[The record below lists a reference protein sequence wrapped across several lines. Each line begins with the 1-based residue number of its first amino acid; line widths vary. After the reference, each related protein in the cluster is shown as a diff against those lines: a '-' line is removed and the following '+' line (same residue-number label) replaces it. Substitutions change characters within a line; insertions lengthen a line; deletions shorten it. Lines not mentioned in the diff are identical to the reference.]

1 MMMSVRSPL
10 VASLM
15 QSTIAKHSVIVP
27 VQDDAQF
34 VAIQESIFANKRKVG
49 VPEIQETAKNQD
61 DGQVQ
66 CGLNIQVID
75 DTALIDPSLVGNGK
89 TDRNGQESEKEKKPK
104 RRGGKARRKKEALN
118 ARVETQASLEK
129 KGKKRLV
136 VEYSRKEMEAL
147 RFKNLEDQKKKWAE
161 VYSGLGAFVAQE
173 YDGLVNS
180 VNIHQ
185 KQRVPGFEF
194 DPRSRFQNSA
204 NLGWIT
210 CEGVPFVFMTFV

>member
-1 MMMSVRSPL
+1 MSVRSPL
-10 VASLM
+10 VASLL

-27 VQDDAQF
+27 VQEDAQF
-34 VAIQESIFANKRKVG
+34 VAVQESIFANKRKMGVG
-49 VPEIQETAKNQD
+49 VQETAKKQD
-61 DGQVQ
+61 E

-75 DTALIDPSLVGNGK
+75 DTALIDPSLVGNEK
-89 TDRNGQESEKEKKPK
+89 IERNVQESEKEKKPK
-104 RRGGKARRKKEALN
+104 RRGGKARRKKEAMN
-118 ARVETQASLEK
+118 ARVETQAALEK

-147 RFKNLEDQKKKWAE
+147 RFKDLDDQKKKWAE

-173 YDGLVNS
+173 YDGLLNS

-185 KQRVPGFEF
+185 KQRVPGFDF
-194 DPRSRFQNSA
+194 DPRSRFQKSA

-210 CEGVPFVFMTFV
+210 CEGVPFVFMMYV

>member
-34 VAIQESIFANKRKVG
+34 VAIQESIFANKRKTG

-61 DGQVQ
+61 DG

-75 DTALIDPSLVGNGK
+75 DTALIDPSLV
-89 TDRNGQESEKEKKPK
+89 RNGQESEKEKKPK

-147 RFKNLEDQKKKWAE
+147 RFKDLEDQKKKWTEA
-161 VYSGLGAFVAQE
+161 YGGLGAFVAQE

-194 DPRSRFQNSA
+194 DPRSRFQKSA
-204 NLGWIT
+204 NLGN
-210 CEGVPFVFMTFV
+210 GFFLLSLH